1 MPTRWFVKLG
11 APTLPEADKTHT
23 LLQLRFQQLSKQMN
37 LEESD
42 RIVCT
47 ANTFKFKMD

>member
-1 MPTRWFVKLG
+1 MPTRWLVKLG
-11 APTLPEADKTHT
+11 GPTLPAADKTHT

-37 LEESD
+37 VEESD

-47 ANTFKFKMD
+47 ANILKFKTD